1 MSGYFHTVC
10 LKSGSSWY
18 GKATAGIYDRDGVK
32 IAIVPAYPHRTKKE
46 ARQLAHKL
54 AQILNQT
61 EARLP

>member
-1 MSGYFHTVC
+1 MSDSFHTVC
-10 LKSGSSWY
+10 PKPGSPWY

-32 IAIVPAYPHRTKKE
+32 VAVVPSYPHRTKEE
-46 ARQLAHKL
+46 ARQLAYKL